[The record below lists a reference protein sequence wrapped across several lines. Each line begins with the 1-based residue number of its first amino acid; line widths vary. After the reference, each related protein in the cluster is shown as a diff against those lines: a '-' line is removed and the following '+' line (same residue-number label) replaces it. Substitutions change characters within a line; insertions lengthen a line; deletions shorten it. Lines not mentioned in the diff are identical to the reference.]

1 MEIELTQKRYN
12 LLKLW
17 GVVNLALGFLALVLG
32 SYSDNLASLIL
43 AAIGIVSGGLML
55 TLSKEPLVTVRKF
68 RVPVKPVNP
77 ENI

>member
-17 GVVNLALGFLALVLG
+17 GVVNLALGFFALALG

-55 TLSKEPLVTVRKF
+55 TLNKEPLVTVRKF
-68 RVPVKPVNP
+68 RVPAKPVNP
-77 ENI
+77 EK